1 VTAPVRVGDA
11 ARDYV
16 PRVVPVPRPSRRF
29 VHVVERQVRV
39 YRRYWMIFF
48 AGFVEPLLVLGSIG
62 IGVGRLVHSLPGP
75 NGTPIDY
82 AVYVA
87 PGLLATSAMNGAVF
101 DTTFGFFVNYKYG
114 HSYDAMLATPMRVVD
129 VAVGE
134 VTWALLRG
142 AAYSCVFLATM
153 AALGYVK
160 SPWAVLA
167 APVAVL
173 IGMAFAATGL
183 AATTWMRSF
192 VDFDY
197 VNLALVP
204 LFLFSG
210 VFFPISRYPGWL
222 ETVVRF
228 TPLYQGVD
236 LERRLVLGALDPVM
250 VVHAAYL
257 AAMAVVGI
265 AVASRRL
272 SRLLQP

>member
-1 VTAPVRVGDA
+1 VTAPAGVGEVV
-11 ARDYV
+11 RDYV
-16 PRVVPVPRPSRRF
+16 PRAFPLPHRSRQF
-29 VHVVERQVRV
+29 VHVLERQVRV
-39 YRRYWMIFF
+39 YRRYWMIFL
-48 AGFVEPLLVLGSIG
+48 AGFVEPLLFLGSIG
-62 IGVGRLVHSLPGP
+62 VGVGRLVHTLPGP
-75 NGTPIDY
+75 AGTPVDY
-82 AVYVA
+82 AIYVA
-87 PGLLATSAMNGAVF
+87 PGLLATSAMNGAVM

-114 HSYDAMLATPMRVVD
+114 HTYDAMLATPMRVLD

-142 AAYSCVFLATM
+142 AAYSSVFLATM
-153 AALGYVK
+153 AALGYVE
-160 SPWAVLA
+160 SPWALLA

-173 IGMAFAATGL
+173 IGMAFASAGL

-192 VDFDY
+192 VDFDF

-210 VFFPISRYPGWL
+210 VFFPIARYPDWL
-222 ETVVRF
+222 ETVVRL
-228 TPLYQGVD
+228 TPLYQGVE

-250 VVHAAYL
+250 LLHAAYL

-272 SRLLQP
+272 RRLLQP

>member
-1 VTAPVRVGDA
+1 MTAPAGLRET

-16 PRVVPVPRPSRRF
+16 PRAIPVPHRSRQF
-29 VHVVERQVRV
+29 VHVIERQLRV
-39 YRRYWMIFF
+39 YRRFWLIFV
-48 AGFVEPLLVLGSIG
+48 AGFIEPLLFLGSIG
-62 IGVGRLVHSLPGP
+62 IGVGRLVHTLPGP
-75 NGTPIDY
+75 GGTPVDY
-82 AVYVA
+82 AVFVA
-87 PGLLATSAMNGAVF
+87 PGLLATSAMNGAVI

-114 HSYDAMLATPMRVVD
+114 HAYDGMLATPLRVLD

-160 SPWAVLA
+160 SPWAILA

-173 IGMAFAATGL
+173 IGTAFAAAGL

-210 VFFPISRYPGWL
+210 VFFPIARYPDWL
-222 ETVVRF
+222 ETIVRL
-228 TPLYQGVD
+228 TPLYQGVE

-250 VVHAAYL
+250 VVHTLYL
-257 AAMAVVGI
+257 VVMAVVGI

-272 SRLLQP
+272 RRLLQP

>member
-1 VTAPVRVGDA
+1 MSASAGLRDSVRS
-11 ARDYV
+11 YV
-16 PRVVPVPRPSRRF
+16 PRALPLPHRSGQF
-29 VHVVERQVRV
+29 VHVIERQLRM
-39 YRRYWMIFF
+39 YRRFWLIFV
-48 AGFVEPLLVLGSIG
+48 AGFIEPLLFLGSIG
-62 IGVGRLVHSLPGP
+62 IGVGRLIHTLPGP
-75 NGTPIDY
+75 GGTPVDY

-87 PGLLATSAMNGAVF
+87 PGLLATSAMNGAVI

-114 HSYDAMLATPMRVVD
+114 RAYDGMLATPMRVID

-134 VTWALLRG
+134 VIWALLRG
-142 AAYSCVFLATM
+142 AAYSGVFLATM

-160 SPWAVLA
+160 SPWALLA
-167 APVAVL
+167 FPVAVL
-173 IGMAFAATGL
+173 IGMAFAAAGL
-183 AATTWMRSF
+183 GATTWMRSF

-222 ETVVRF
+222 ETIVRF
-228 TPLYQGVD
+228 TPLYQGVE

-250 VVHAAYL
+250 LVHAAYL
-257 AAMAVVGI
+257 AAMAVVGV

-272 SRLLQP
+272 RRLLQP